1 MKADKLYYIVFSLF
15 RPFYVEKPV
24 PVLRKKKNPY
34 PFRLRTKLFKKILLR
49 SFSVPRFQKKT
60 RPCSVPV
67 LKFQNQPVYVPF
79 PFPYMGTGTGKC
91 TDSVPVLQFWD
102 FSVPVPFPY
111 LLLKIITY
119 PSRLRTNVS
128 FLTRTRSVP
137 VSGFSK
143 LTRTRTNVGWFYY
156 VSVLRTRTRT

>member
-24 PVLRKKKNPY
+24 PVIRKKKKI
-34 PFRLRTKLFKKILLR
+34 RTRSVYAPNFFKKILLR
-49 SFSVPRFQKKT
+49 SFSVPRFQETT

-91 TDSVPVLQFWD
+91 TDSVPVLRNLIYTLI
-102 FSVPVPFPY
+102 SPKNPRNY
-111 LLLKIITY
+111 KKTY
-119 PSRLRTNVS
+119 EETIFVWHISSP
-128 FLTRTRSVP
+128 
-137 VSGFSK
+137 
-143 LTRTRTNVGWFYY
+143 
-156 VSVLRTRTRT
+156 

>member
-24 PVLRKKKNPY
+24 PVLRKKKKPY

-49 SFSVPRFQKKT
+49 SFSVPRFQKTT
-60 RPCSVPV
+60 RTCSVPV

-91 TDSVPVLQFWD
+91 TDSVPVLRSLVGTQ
-102 FSVPVPFPY
+102 
-111 LLLKIITY
+111 KI
-119 PSRLRTNVS
+119 R
-128 FLTRTRSVP
+128 FH
-137 VSGFSK
+137 FSK
-143 LTRTRTNVGWFYY
+143 SKESSFWRKNVRLSWF
-156 VSVLRTRTRT
+156 